1 MLDRRFFLALLFSL
15 ILEVVVHES
24 LINGQISHE
33 NDHEMDQKWVS
44 KPDIMA
50 IKNILEDKGYVLIP
64 GRIMKELL
72 TQYGATEEDFR
83 VLESGHIHRYLP
95 PDQQPVMRHRLV
107 NIVSDSILKL
117 CNIISSIIKSFS
129 RTRVTEFYSTQRTS
143 QSSPRT
149 PTP

>member
-33 NDHEMDQKWVS
+33 NHHEMDQKWVS
-44 KPDIMA
+44 KPDIIA
-50 IKNILEDKGYVLIP
+50 IKSILEDKGYVLIP

-72 TQYGATEEDFR
+72 TQFGATEEDFR

-117 CNIISSIIKSFS
+117 CNIISSIIKF
-129 RTRVTEFYSTQRTS
+129 F
-143 QSSPRT
+143 
-149 PTP
+149 

>member
-24 LINGQISHE
+24 LINGQMSHE

-44 KPDIMA
+44 KPDINA

-72 TQYGATEEDFR
+72 TQFGATEEDFR

-117 CNIISSIIKSFS
+117 CNIISSIIKF
-129 RTRVTEFYSTQRTS
+129 F
-143 QSSPRT
+143 
-149 PTP
+149 

>member
-1 MLDRRFFLALLFSL
+1 MLDRKFCLAFLFSL

-33 NDHEMDQKWVS
+33 TGLEMDQKWVS

-50 IKNILEDKGYVLIP
+50 IKKILEDKGFVLIP

-72 TQYGATEEDFR
+72 TQFGATEEDFR

-95 PDQQPVMRHRLV
+95 LDQQPVMRHRLV
-107 NIVSDSILKL
+107 NIVSDTLLQL
-117 CNIISSIIKSFS
+117 CIVISII
-129 RTRVTEFYSTQRTS
+129 
-143 QSSPRT
+143 P
-149 PTP
+149 